1 MAAANGRRVAHVD
14 CRAAEVKVENGPRI
28 TGLHVELIDAGDQW
42 FLVDLGATDWGS
54 APPPAPAAADYRD
67 LLDAMDD

>member
-1 MAAANGRRVAHVD
+1 
-14 CRAAEVKVENGPRI
+14 
-28 TGLHVELIDAGDQW
+28 VELIDAGDQW